1 MRTINHLLTLAA
13 VLVAICACNPAKT
26 PQDGEY
32 SLDIYATNDVHG
44 RLFDSLYVG
53 DGTRESLLAVS
64 EYMNRTRAEKGED
77 NVMLLDV
84 GDLLQGDN
92 SVYYYNY
99 VDTESRHLAC
109 RMVEYMKYDAL
120 VVGNHDIETGHE
132 VYDRFKKELKIPYL
146 AANAIR
152 DDNGKPY
159 FQPYT
164 IVERGGLRVA
174 VLGYTNPNIKAWL
187 AREIWDGMHFVDLM
201 ECVQADVDRVRA
213 KEKPHLVI
221 VAVHSG
227 TGNGEGSELES
238 QGLDLLSS
246 LEGVDFIF
254 CSHDHRPYTE
264 NRGDCVLLNSGSHCR
279 KLAHATA
286 KIEIRDGEVVS
297 KEVSGEIC
305 DIDKEEIDTVMRDM
319 FRPDYEAV
327 KAFTVQKVGELAMP
341 LKTRDAFVG
350 MCDYMNLI
358 HRICLDCTDAD
369 LSFAAPLSFN
379 STVNAGDVLYN
390 DLFTIYPYE
399 NQIFVLNMKGRE
411 IEKYLEY
418 SYDQWINTLG
428 DGHALKT
435 QGHALKIQDRE
446 DPRSGAKRWSFV
458 NRSYNFD
465 SLGGAFYTVDL
476 SKPYGDRVE
485 ISRLADGRDFDPED
499 DYKVAMTSYR
509 ANGGGELMQLGAGID
524 ASELEG
530 RVSERYPEVRELLF
544 DFFRHHLGADGEIA
558 PVTSEELSDPA
569 LIGAWSF
576 IPEDLAIPALREDYR
591 LLFE

>member
-64 EYMNRTRAEKGED
+64 
-77 NVMLLDV
+77 
-84 GDLLQGDN
+84 
-92 SVYYYNY
+92 
-99 VDTESRHLAC
+99 
-109 RMVEYMKYDAL
+109 EYMKYDAL

-358 HRICLDCTDAD
+358 HRICLECTDAD

-576 IPEDLAIPALREDYR
+576 IPEDLAAPALREDYR